1 MATVTVRQLIIDA
14 RRQLAAQQI
23 EDASFNADCLAARV
37 LGISNGS
44 LPRFWET
51 PATEQFRRE
60 FASLLHRRCQHEP
73 LQYLVGEWGFL
84 DFEVQVGPGALI
96 PRPETEEVF
105 LAAARAI
112 DDRPYKNSFR
122 FADIGTGT
130 GILGIAMARRF
141 PGATGLLV
149 DLSVAALAL
158 AQLNLKKFP
167 GVEGR
172 LVLQRGDLLG
182 AFADAS
188 LHVIIANPP
197 YVVSEDIQNLQPEVG
212 RFEPEMALDGG
223 PHGIELIE
231 RLLVEAWRVLLP
243 GGLLV
248 FEHGHG
254 QRQELLKLTAGGWQ
268 LLQAG
273 DDLCG
278 RQRYL
283 VLERI

>member
-1 MATVTVRQLIIDA
+1 MAILTVRQLILNA
-14 RRQLAAQQI
+14 RRELAGHQI
-23 EDASFNADCLAARV
+23 EDAAFNADCLAARV
-37 LGISNGS
+37 LGVNNGS
-44 LPRFWET
+44 LLRFWET
-51 PATEQFRRE
+51 PATDQFCRE

-112 DDRPYKNSFR
+112 DERPFKTGFR
-122 FADIGTGT
+122 IADIGTGT

-141 PGATGLLV
+141 PGAAGFLV
-149 DLSVAALAL
+149 DLSAEALAL
-158 AQLNLKKFP
+158 AQGNLKKFSEI
-167 GVEGR
+167 EGR
-172 LVLQRGDLLG
+172 LALLQGDLLS

-188 LHVIIANPP
+188 LHMIISNPP
-197 YVVSEDIQNLQPEVG
+197 YVVSEDIPNLQPEVSK
-212 RFEPEMALDGG
+212 FEPEMALDGG

-231 RLLVEAWRVLLP
+231 QLLVEAWRVLLP

-254 QRQELLKLTAGGWQ
+254 QRPELLKLTASRWQ
-268 LLQAG
+268 LLLAG